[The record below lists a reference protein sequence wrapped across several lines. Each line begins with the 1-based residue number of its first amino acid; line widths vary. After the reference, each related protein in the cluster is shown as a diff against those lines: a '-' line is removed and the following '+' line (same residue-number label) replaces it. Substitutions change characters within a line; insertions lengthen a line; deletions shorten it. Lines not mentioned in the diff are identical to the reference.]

1 MQIYRRLSV
10 NKDECSRIPHL
21 LVGVRE
27 RDYRTSM
34 NKFRA
39 LTIVLPA
46 LVGVFVSAFVSQK
59 FLEWYQRPAFNKD
72 EPTTLNSVLPRS
84 RLINLQTN
92 DDEFNNV
99 IKGKVLLVF
108 LTVDCDACKTEV
120 LNVAQALPSLSANV
134 TTYGV
139 YIEPREEV
147 RSFVETHQIN
157 VPILLDT
164 GGRILGQL
172 GFKFMPTKVLL
183 ENGTIRKMW
192 YGSSPDKDALLRDV
206 KEVHLN

>member
-1 MQIYRRLSV
+1 MS
-10 NKDECSRIPHL
+10 
-21 LVGVRE
+21 
-27 RDYRTSM
+27 
-34 NKFRA
+34 KFRS

-46 LVGVFVSAFVSQK
+46 LMGVFVSAFVSQK
-59 FLEWYQRPAFNKD
+59 FLEWYRRPAFSKD
-72 EPTTLNSVLPRS
+72 QATMLNSVLPRS

-92 DDEFNNV
+92 DDEFDNV
-99 IKGKVLLVF
+99 VKGKVLLVF

-120 LNVAQALPSLSANV
+120 LNVAEALPSLSSTV

-139 YIEPREEV
+139 YIEPRDEV

-164 GGRILGQL
+164 GGRMLTRL
-172 GFKFMPTKVLL
+172 GFKFMPTKVLV
-183 ENGTIRKMW
+183 ENGTIKKMW